1 MKIEEAKSK
10 FVQIWGT
17 VGVEWGINRTMA
29 QVHALLLSSEEALTA
44 EQVMD
49 KLSISRGN
57 ANMNLRDLISWGLVF
72 RENRPGE
79 RKEYFYAEKDIW
91 EVAQRIV
98 AERKKRELDPMMKML
113 EQLQREVSSHEFQS
127 KDARSFVKL
136 LSDIHTLGKKSSSL
150 LELVLKLD
158 QSTFFKPLMSFLK
171 K

>member
-1 MKIEEAKSK
+1 MKLEEAKNR

-29 QVHALLLSSEEALTA
+29 QVHGLLLVSDEALTA
-44 EQVMD
+44 EQVMEA
-49 KLSISRGN
+49 LSISRGN
-57 ANMNLRDLISWGLVF
+57 ANMNLRELISWGLVF

-79 RKEYFYAEKDIW
+79 RKEYFSAEKDIW

-113 EQLQREVSSHEFQS
+113 EQLQREVGSSQSQS
-127 KDARSFVKL
+127 KDAQSFVKF

-158 QSTFFKPLMSFLK
+158 QSTFFKPLMSLFK